1 MLKPLLLLAGMSTAA
16 LALDVVGEAPY
27 LENKYRAAWH
37 AAPLSTVLKD
47 VEKQCA
53 PLATTHTIDN
63 LADKLEIT
71 VIDRTRVRMRD
82 TLELLERTQELRFT
96 AEPLKLTVETWTD
109 YRNRKRRLVNLA
121 LRDYGLFLNPPD
133 FFAPNLGYD
142 NASGNGGGG
151 GGFSLFAADTGDNHA
166 GRGPDPSEVVDWL
179 RSLAGDA
186 DATLRGNG
194 NLHVMITAEEET
206 AIRAALTE
214 QQQRLLQRTA
224 WSVTYGTLPAGQQLS
239 TTGMCTLAEAQAL
252 RPRLQ
257 TPRRLTVSAMNG
269 QRVHAIDGHQQAL
282 IDDLDVVNYQFDPKT
297 SVLTT
302 GVAMEL
308 RPVIGTEFIHL
319 SYLLSWVDPLPS
331 SSTELINP
339 ARVRAGST
347 STTTTTT
354 TTDLP
359 PEAGKP
365 PKPGDPPR
373 REEKTTTST
382 TTSDGGDLRPGV
394 SVVVSKPVLWTWK
407 PRGETMLPKDRALI
421 FASEHPA
428 GTAVMILEA
437 LP

>member
-1 MLKPLLLLAGMSTAA
+1 MLKPLLLVSALSTAA
-16 LALDVVGEAPY
+16 HALDVVGEVPY
-27 LENKYRAAWH
+27 LENRYRAAWH

-53 PLATTHTIDN
+53 PLSTTHTIDN
-63 LADKLEIT
+63 LADRLEIT
-71 VIDRTRVRMRD
+71 LIDRARVRMRD
-82 TLELLERTQELRFT
+82 TLELLERTQEIRFT

-109 YRNRKRRLVNLA
+109 YRDRKRRLVNLA

-142 NASGNGGGG
+142 NASSSGGG
-151 GGFSLFAADTGDNHA
+151 GGFSLFAADTGDHHA

-179 RSLAGDA
+179 RGLAGNA

-224 WSVTYGTLPAGQQLS
+224 WSVSYGTLPAGQALS
-239 TTGMCTLAEAQAL
+239 TTGMCTPAEAQAL

-257 TPRRLTVSAMNG
+257 SLRRLTVSAMNG

-282 IDDLDVVNYQFDPKT
+282 IDDLDVVNYQFDPAT

-308 RPVIGTEFIHL
+308 RPVIGTEFVYL

-331 SSTELINP
+331 STTELTNP
-339 ARVRAGST
+339 ARVKAGSS

-359 PEAGKP
+359 PEAGKV

-373 REEKTTTST
+373 REDKTTTST
-382 TTSDGGDLRPGV
+382 TSSEGGDLRPGV
-394 SVVVSKPVLWTWK
+394 TVSLSKPVLWTWK